1 MFKSHVKSTIQKAQA
16 GIAFIIFAALLSQAF
31 NVVQYVYTRRKI
43 QQQTVEK
50 TYNDMAKMQN
60 IVNLQT
66 SVESAVH
73 ATMGDVRISLNNP
86 HQPEQS

>member
-60 IVNLQT
+60 IVNLGIQQR
-66 SVESAVH
+66 SYCGQRHCH
-73 ATMGDVRISLNNP
+73 APGLLPR
-86 HQPEQS
+86 